1 MDEISFQDK
10 MNQILERIRELP
22 ANQAPGATE
31 AADGADARR
40 QRVQS
45 SVNELQDALDY
56 LDARGRWAERAPI
69 GPTLMLLDV
78 HMPGGPDGYEVLAR
92 IKADPAATHITV
104 ILHTGADDPADAAR
118 AQALGCVTTLAKPAD
133 HATIVA
139 TLTKALVLVE

>member
-1 MDEISFQDK
+1 MSEQQALNPAPRITLALVDDDPGH
-10 MNQILERIRELP
+10 LELLRRII
-22 ANQAPGATE
+22 
-31 AADGADARR
+31 RR
-40 QRVQS
+40 AGFHCVLVMLHS
-45 SVNELQDALDY
+45 GQDALDY